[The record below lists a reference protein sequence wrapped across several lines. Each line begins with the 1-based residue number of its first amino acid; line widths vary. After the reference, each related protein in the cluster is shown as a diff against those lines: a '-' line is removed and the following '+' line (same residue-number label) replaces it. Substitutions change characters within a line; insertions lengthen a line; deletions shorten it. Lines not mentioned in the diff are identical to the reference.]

1 MAAAGGPCRIL
12 AINPGSTSTKVGYFE
27 DEQRIWFDEID
38 HDAQELAAFPT
49 VAAQLPLR
57 QAALER
63 VLFARQVDFAG
74 LTAVVGRGG
83 LLHPLPGGTYR
94 IDEQVV
100 LELLQARYGQHAS
113 NLGAPLAAAVA
124 RLANCPA
131 FFVDPVVTDELADV
145 ARVSGLPERP
155 RRSLFHALNQ
165 RAMALR
171 AAGLMGERYQDLRL
185 VVAHMGGGITVG
197 LHDHGRVVE
206 VNNALDGDGPF
217 AAERSGA
224 LPIGA
229 LYSAAK
235 ARRIDLREVLGR
247 RISGRGGLVDLM
259 GTNDLRRIPYKG
271 RGGLVRRA
279 LALGIAREIGRRAA
293 VSGWPVDALV
303 LTGGLAHDQ
312 ALMRAVLRRVSWV
325 ARRHFVFPGESE
337 MLALAQGALRVL
349 RGREPALDYERTHA

>member
-1 MAAAGGPCRIL
+1 VAPSESPRRIL
-12 AINPGSTSTKVGYFE
+12 TINPGSTSTKVALFE
-27 DEQRIWFDEID
+27 DEAQAWFEEID

-49 VAAQLPLR
+49 MAAQLPLR

-63 VLFARQVDFAG
+63 VLGQHRLDYPS
-74 LTAVVGRGG
+74 LSAVVGRGG
-83 LLHPLPGGTYR
+83 LLHPLSGGTYR
-94 IDEQVV
+94 VDADVV
-100 LELLQARYGQHAS
+100 EELLEARYGQHAS

-124 RLANCPA
+124 RRADCPA

-145 ARVSGLPERP
+145 ARDSGLPERP

-171 AAGLMGERYQDLRL
+171 AADLMGMRYQDLRL

-197 LHDHGRVVE
+197 LHDRGRVVE

-224 LPIGA
+224 LPLEA
-229 LYSAAK
+229 LWTAAL
-235 ARRIDLREVLGR
+235 RHRIDLEEVLRR
-247 RISGRGGLVDLM
+247 RISGHGGLVDLM

-293 VSGWPVDALV
+293 IVGWPVDALV
-303 LTGGLAHDQ
+303 LTGGLAHDER
-312 ALMRAVLRRVSWV
+312 LMRSVLRHASWV
-325 ARRHFVFPGESE
+325 ARRHFIFPGEAE

-349 RGREPALDYERTHA
+349 RGKEPALDYARTHA

>member
-1 MAAAGGPCRIL
+1 MAPADGLIRIL
-12 AINPGSTSTKVGYFE
+12 AINPGSTSTKVGCFE
-27 DEQRIWFDEID
+27 GEEEMWFEEID

-49 VAAQLPLR
+49 MAAQLPLR

-63 VLFARQVDFAG
+63 VLARHRLDYG
-74 LTAVVGRGG
+74 KLSAVVGRGG

-94 IDEQVV
+94 IDGGVV
-100 LELLQARYGQHAS
+100 GELLEARYGQHAS
-113 NLGAPLAAAVA
+113 NLGAPLADAVA
-124 RLANCPA
+124 QRSHCPA
-131 FFVDPVVTDELADV
+131 FFVDPVVTDELTDV
-145 ARVSGLPERP
+145 ARVSGLPEKP

-224 LPIGA
+224 VPLGA
-229 LYSAAK
+229 LWTAAG
-235 ARRIDLREVLGR
+235 RGRIDLGEVLRR
-247 RISGRGGLVDLM
+247 RISGHGGLVDLM

-303 LTGGLAHDQ
+303 LTGGLAHDKS
-312 ALMRAVLRRVSWV
+312 LMRAVLRRASWV
-325 ARRHFVFPGESE
+325 ARQQFVFPGEAE

-349 RGREPALDYERTHA
+349 QGRERALDYSRTHA